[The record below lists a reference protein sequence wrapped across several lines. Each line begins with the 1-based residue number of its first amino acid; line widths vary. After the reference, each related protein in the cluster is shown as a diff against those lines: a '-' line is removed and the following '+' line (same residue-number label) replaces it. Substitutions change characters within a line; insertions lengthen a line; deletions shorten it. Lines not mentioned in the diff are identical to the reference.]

1 MPTPHPDGPE
11 PTFETIR
18 VDVDGDTGSMTL
30 NRPDKLNPLGPVT
43 LTELAVAARWFDQQP
58 AVKVV
63 VVAGAGRAFSAGADL
78 AAFGDDAD
86 ADADQESGTGAVAA
100 RSGADLG
107 RQMADAVE
115 GMRAITVA
123 RIHGHCVGG
132 AVVLA
137 AACDLRVAAAS
148 TRFSIPEVA
157 LGIPLSWGGV
167 PRLVREVGPAVA
179 KDLILTCRTFA
190 ADEARAVGL
199 LSRVVADDDLD
210 GAVKELVT
218 VLASRSAF
226 TLEATKQRVNAIS
239 ESMVGTAGAWA
250 DADGLVTARRDPDSR
265 AAAAEYLRGLARG

>member
-1 MPTPHPDGPE
+1 MPA
-11 PTFETIR
+11 FETIR
-18 VDVDGDTGSMTL
+18 VGIDGDRGSITL
-30 NRPDKLNPLGPVT
+30 DRPDKLNPLGPVT
-43 LTELAVAARWFDQQP
+43 LRELASAARWFDQQS

-78 AAFGDDAD
+78 AAFADPDTDAD
-86 ADADQESGTGAVAA
+86 AGQASGAVAA
-100 RSGADLG
+100 RAEADLG

-115 GMRAITVA
+115 AMRAITVA

-199 LSRVVADDDLD
+199 LNRVVADEDLD
-210 GAVKELVT
+210 GAVEELVI
-218 VLASRSAF
+218 VLTSRSAF

-250 DADGLVTARRDPDSR
+250 DADGLVTARRDPASR
-265 AAAAEYLRGLARG
+265 AAAAKYLRSLGRR